1 MNKAER
7 NASVGVTNR
16 SFSGHNGTRQAMA
29 ELTEVIYS
37 AKQRQSDSSDGSGIA
52 SAWTSSKLCSLTV
65 SRPVYRPDM

>member
-1 MNKAER
+1 MGLMNKAER

-37 AKQRQSDSSDGSGIA
+37 AK
-52 SAWTSSKLCSLTV
+52 
-65 SRPVYRPDM
+65 